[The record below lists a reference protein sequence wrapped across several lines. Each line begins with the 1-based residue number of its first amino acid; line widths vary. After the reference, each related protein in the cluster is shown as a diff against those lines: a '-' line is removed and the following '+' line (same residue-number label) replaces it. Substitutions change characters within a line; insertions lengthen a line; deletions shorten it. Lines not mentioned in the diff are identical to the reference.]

1 MIRPYIVIIIIT
13 DGYKLPKYESAGGSI
28 SSASASDSAIEA
40 SSGSHDKTSKHQS
53 MHMVYTCTYSA
64 YTLVI
69 KATFYEVNRGTT
81 NPA

>member
-1 MIRPYIVIIIIT
+1 MTIIIIIT

-28 SSASASDSAIEA
+28 SSASASDSPNEA
-40 SSGSHDKTSKHQS
+40 SSSSHDKNGKHQS

-69 KATFYEVNRGTT
+69 KATFYVSEQGTT
-81 NPA
+81 NTNHFCL